1 MRCFGGFFMQ
11 VHVVSRDNR
20 HLYSDILEEYFRL
33 RYKIYVLERKWAALD
48 RFDKR
53 EIDPFDTEN
62 TVYLLGLEGRSIIA
76 GMRLVPTLMP
86 TLLSELFPKL
96 SLNGPVRR
104 EDVCE
109 LSRIFV
115 IPNRRG
121 EHAGPR
127 AEAVIQA
134 ATMEYGLSIGLSAF
148 TIVTES
154 WWLPRLLDQGW
165 VARPLGLPHDIDSMS
180 TVAVK
185 VEVNERAWT
194 EICARRSVPGPMLV
208 WQGPPLLERTTRTLV
223 PAA

>member
-1 MRCFGGFFMQ
+1 ME
-11 VHVVSRDNR
+11 VHVIRRDNR
-20 HLYSDILEEYFRL
+20 HLYSDVLEEYFRL
-33 RYKIYVLERKWAALD
+33 RHQIYVVERKWAALD
-48 RFDKR
+48 RADRR
-53 EIDPFDTEN
+53 EIDQFDTDE

-76 GMRLVPTLMP
+76 GMRLVPTMMP

-104 EDVCE
+104 PDVYE

-115 IPNRRG
+115 IPRRRG

-134 ATMEYGLSIGLSAF
+134 AAMEYGLSTGLSAF
-148 TIVTES
+148 TIVLES

-165 VARPLGLPHDIDSMS
+165 VARPLGLPVDIDSMA
-180 TVAVK
+180 TMAVI
-185 VEVNERAWT
+185 VDINERAWT
-194 EICARRSVPGPMLV
+194 NICARRSVPGPMLV
-208 WQGPPLLERTTRTLV
+208 WQGLPAIERPEIRALL

>member
-1 MRCFGGFFMQ
+1 ME
-11 VHVVSRDNR
+11 VHVIRRDNR
-20 HLYSDILEEYFRL
+20 HLYSDVLEDYFRL
-33 RYKIYVLERKWAALD
+33 RHKIYVVERKWADLD
-48 RFDKR
+48 RADRR
-53 EIDPFDTEN
+53 EIDQFDTEE

-76 GMRLVPTLMP
+76 GMRLVPTMMP

-104 EDVCE
+104 PDVYE

-115 IPNRRG
+115 IPSRRG

-134 ATMEYGLSIGLSAF
+134 AAMEYGLSTGLSAF
-148 TIVTES
+148 TIVLES

-165 VARPLGLPHDIDSMS
+165 VARPLGLPIDIDSMA
-180 TVAVK
+180 TVAVI
-185 VEVNERAWT
+185 VDINERAWT
-194 EICARRSVPGPMLV
+194 NICARRSVPGAMLV
-208 WQGPPLLERTTRTLV
+208 WQGLPVIERPAIRTLL

>member
-1 MRCFGGFFMQ
+1 ME
-11 VHVVSRDNR
+11 VHVIRRDNR
-20 HLYSDILEEYFRL
+20 HLYSDVLEDYFRL
-33 RYKIYVLERKWAALD
+33 RHQIYVVERKWAALD
-48 RFDKR
+48 RADRR
-53 EIDPFDTEN
+53 EIDQFDTDE

-76 GMRLVPTLMP
+76 GMRLVPTMMP

-104 EDVCE
+104 PDVYE

-115 IPNRRG
+115 IPRRRG

-134 ATMEYGLSIGLSAF
+134 AAMEYGLSTGLSAF
-148 TIVTES
+148 TIVFES

-165 VARPLGLPHDIDSMS
+165 VARPLGLPVDIDSMA
-180 TVAVK
+180 TMAVI
-185 VEVNERAWT
+185 VDINERAWT
-194 EICARRSVPGPMLV
+194 NICARRSVPGPMLV
-208 WQGPPLLERTTRTLV
+208 WHGLPAIERPEIRALL